1 MGSGKGLRGGIDLK
15 KVCLII
21 GIIVV
26 LGMCALAE
34 ETIYDDAKSS
44 PSDNPTS
51 AVELEETTDKKSD
64 LDTDAIKDGGD
75 NQDEPDNIAEDEI
88 LVTAD
93 DELAGDEKKVTIKG
107 DVNIRGSNFTA
118 KGNIAEVDLENNVVR
133 FSGGVRVVEGSKE
146 FTGDELVYN
155 YKTKTGTIKGVRGH
169 IENEKFKDDIYLYGH
184 NMSFEEKFL
193 RLEGGRITTCNLEN
207 PHYHI
212 AAKII
217 EIYEDDKLV
226 MRNLY
231 YKEGKLPL
239 LYLPY
244 WQVSL
249 KEKKNYWKFPQ
260 FGSSAKE
267 GFFVKLAYVYTLNN
281 YNKGEINIDYLN
293 KLGIGQGLQHAYSK
307 DQKNLNTRY
316 YLIYS
321 PFTNELKLFDTSG
334 SFNLTKDKFKLS
346 GTGAYKEDYTEFAPK
361 LLKATS
367 WNYSFSG
374 SSYTGNLRF
383 SYSDENSPANDKEEV
398 KLETSQSLKLSKV
411 LTTNL
416 GVNLSYYQKA
426 NQPWITVLSYDSTLN
441 YNAKYL
447 SGTLKWQQEDKS
459 QEEATTST
467 YSRLF
472 RQPELVLRTRSLNLL
487 TWPIMLETTIG
498 HYKEE
503 PKKIESDKLSFRGV
517 LGRKTYKI
525 ATGLNFNLL
534 GEGQGTVYNL
544 KNFSPYVLSWRSA
557 LGLSYQPAKNW
568 NFTFDY
574 TKRDVY
580 GNSPFSFDKLSNIH
594 ALDFSVYN
602 NLSVVTTQIKTG
614 YDLVKATFKTLSS
627 THRISYGKLTANLEH
642 DYNLVPFEAI
652 KVAGNIKVEPMEN
665 LSLEGRINYSKDK
678 GKWQLKELNG
688 KGILKYG
695 LYGLRGEAVFN
706 PQTNKYTTL
715 KVTLSRDLHCR
726 ELDLTYDSIN
736 KAVWLEFK
744 IKAIGDKPMK
754 VKLSGSGVEF
764 SSDMLSALSSG
775 N

>member
-1 MGSGKGLRGGIDLK
+1 MK
-15 KVCLII
+15 KICLII

-26 LGMCALAE
+26 LGMSVLAE
-34 ETIYDDAKSS
+34 EIINDKTKSS
-44 PSDNPTS
+44 LNDNTTS
-51 AVELEETTDKKSD
+51 AIELNETAAKESD
-64 LDTDAIKDGGD
+64 LGMDAINDDENKKD
-75 NQDEPDNIAEDEI
+75 EADNIAEDEI
-88 LVTAD
+88 LVSANE
-93 DELAGDEKKVTIKG
+93 ELAGDEKKVTIKG

-118 KGNIAEVDLENNVVR
+118 QGNIAEVDLENNMVR

-146 FTGDELVYN
+146 FTGEELVYN

-169 IENEKFKDDIYLYGH
+169 IENEKFKDEIYLYGQ
-184 NMSFEEKFL
+184 NMSFEENHL
-193 RLEGGRITTCNLEN
+193 RLEGGRITTCDLEN

-239 LYLPY
+239 LYIPY

-267 GFFVKLAYVYTLNN
+267 GFFVKLAYVYTLNA

-307 DQKNLNTRY
+307 DQKNLNARY

-321 PFTNELKLFDTSG
+321 PFANELKLFDTSG
-334 SFNLTKDKFKLS
+334 SFNLTKDNFKLS
-346 GTGAYKEDYTEFAPK
+346 GTGAYKQDYTEFAPK
-361 LLKATS
+361 LLKATNL
-367 WNYSFSG
+367 NYSFSG
-374 SSYTGNLRF
+374 SSYNGNLRF
-383 SYSDENSPANDKEEV
+383 SYSDENSPVVDKEEV
-398 KLETSQSLKLSKV
+398 KLETSQSLKLSKAINV
-411 LTTNL
+411 NL
-416 GVNLSYYQKA
+416 GVNLIYYQKA
-426 NQPWITVLSYDSTLN
+426 NQPWITVLSYDGTLN

-447 SGTLKWQQEDKS
+447 TSSLKWQQEDKS
-459 QEEATTST
+459 QEETTTTT

-487 TWPIMLETTIG
+487 TWPILLETTVG

-525 ATGLNFNLL
+525 ANGLNFNLL

-544 KNFSPYVLSWRSA
+544 KLFSPYVLSWRSA
-557 LGLSYQPAKNW
+557 LGLSYQPTKNW
-568 NFTFDY
+568 NFTLDY

-594 ALDFSVYN
+594 ALDFRIN
-602 NLSVVTTQIKTG
+602 NNISVVATEIKTG
-614 YDLVKATFKTLSS
+614 YDLIKANFKSLSS

-642 DYNLVPFEAI
+642 GYNLVPFEAI

-665 LSLEGRINYSKDK
+665 LSLEGRINYSKDN

-688 KGILKYG
+688 KGTLRYG

-744 IKAIGDKPMK
+744 IKAIGNKPMK